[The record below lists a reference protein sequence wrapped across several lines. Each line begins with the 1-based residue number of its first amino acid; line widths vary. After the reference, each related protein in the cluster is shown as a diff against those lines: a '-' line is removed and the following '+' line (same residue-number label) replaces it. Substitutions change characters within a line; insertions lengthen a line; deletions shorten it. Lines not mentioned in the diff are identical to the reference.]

1 MRAGVQSLG
10 QRAFAPAATESD
22 LDVRAVGGV
31 LWRKRAWIVIPTLAA
46 ALLALVTVQLITP
59 KYKSEARVLFDG
71 RENIYLRPEVDK
83 STVDRN
89 TTDPEAVA
97 SQMQLILSRDLAR
110 QVIDGLKLGGLPE
123 FDPLVGGASLPRE
136 LLGFLGLAKDPL
148 RMTPEERVLESYY
161 EKLNVYPIDKSR
173 VIVIEFTSHDPD
185 LAARAA
191 NAIAQAYLTFQ
202 QAAKQEQARSA
213 GQWLSGEIDKLRRK
227 VSEAEA
233 KVEDFRGKSNL
244 FLGSNNT
251 SLSTQQLAELSTQL
265 ASARGQKADAEVRA
279 RLIREALKAGRAVE
293 SADLA
298 SSELLRRLTE
308 QRVTLRA
315 QLAEQS
321 STLLDGHPRIK
332 ELKAQIG
339 DLERQIRE
347 EADKVGRALENDSQ
361 IAGARVEAL
370 TANLEQLKRQANSN
384 NEGDVQLRA
393 LEREAKA
400 QRDLL
405 ESYLAKYREAT
416 TRETIDAGPA
426 DARIISRAVVTNTP
440 AFPKKLP
447 IVLIATLATFVL
459 CAGFVTTGALLNS
472 ASGAMMTNV
481 DVTPAA
487 ASAQAT
493 ASAPAAVA
501 SAGPTASAIAAAVRS
516 RTAPPLGSVEASA
529 RPEVTSPLSGRTVR
543 DVGSFDGTHPA
554 LPVPVSSIEAVA
566 HSLRAAGVSGRRV
579 TLVGALRNVDTTM
592 TALTLART
600 LARDAKVVLVD
611 LTLGTPEVAVIS
623 SEPAAPGIAD
633 VVRGTASFGHIIT
646 RDTLSSLHL
655 VGAGRTADDA
665 AAILAS
671 QRLATTI
678 EALARTYDHVVLDA
692 GAVPEIMAD
701 RFARL
706 APKAVLVAA
715 GPDHAATKVARERLL
730 GAGFADIT
738 VLAPPQNGPQAPAD
752 AA

>member
-1 MRAGVQSLG
+1 MRVGVQSLG

-89 TTDPEAVA
+89 TSDPEAVA
-97 SQMQLILSRDLAR
+97 SQMQLVLSRDLAH
-110 QVIDGLKLGGLPE
+110 QVIEGLKLGGLPE

-202 QAAKQEQARSA
+202 QANKQEQARSA

-227 VSEAEA
+227 VSDAEA

-244 FLGSNNT
+244 FLGNNNT

-298 SSELLRRLTE
+298 NSELLRRLTE

-472 ASGAMMTNV
+472 ASITSEPNV
-481 DVTPAA
+481 DVASAA
-487 ASAQAT
+487 AP
-493 ASAPAAVA
+493 APAP
-501 SAGPTASAIAAAVRS
+501 SAMAAAVRPL
-516 RTAPPLGSVEASA
+516 TAPPLGSAEASA

-554 LPVPVSSIEAVA
+554 LTVPVSSIEDVA
-566 HSLRAAGVSGRRV
+566 QSLRAAGGSGRRV
-579 TLVGALRNVDTTM
+579 TLVGALRNVGTTM

-611 LTLGTPEVAVIS
+611 LTLGTPEVSVIS

-633 VVRGTASFGHIIT
+633 VVRGTASFGQIIT
-646 RDTLSSLHL
+646 RDKLSSLHL

-715 GPDHAATKVARERLL
+715 GPDHAATKAARERLM

-738 VLAPPQNGPQAPAD
+738 VLVPPQNGPQAPAD